1 MPMTTR
7 CPSCMEEIEVSEDP
21 NIGLQLKCLH
31 CHTTVEVTWLFPLT
45 LDFIDKN
52 SIGEIRAVT
61 DKEI

>member
-1 MPMTTR
+1 
-7 CPSCMEEIEVSEDP
+7 MEEIEVSEDP

-52 SIGEIRAVT
+52 SIGEIKAVT